1 VTSYFLRSIFALF
14 FLAAATPALPQ
25 TFFWKDSLGHP
36 EPDSAARKTVS
47 GVGAWLLVTSDE
59 DWEAKWNTPST
70 TIPAFTEASTVTIGK
85 RVFILVFVANP
96 THSEQGDVNVT
107 CEFEIERPNHVVT
120 HQHDIDCLKGKVLGS
135 EGTLYLTKQIVGFDG
150 EKDAHFANKDALLQ
164 AELTRVLSHMLVDT
178 ANESCLVECTRLF
191 AHTQHAWDIFRSL
204 IGGTAHVVTE
214 RIIQDALEK
223 RIAAAVA
230 ARGDEPSMTPTYAPR
245 FVASTLLTL
254 IAWSLEQPSAP
265 PPEKLQEIFRS
276 LVGGALR

>member
-1 VTSYFLRSIFALF
+1 MASRRIAKVRVAIQKSPSVAKVIDPRVAKTRVSIGAAFAGL
-14 FLAAATPALPQ
+14 LMRRPYGRIRVSDITRKAAVGRAT
-25 TFFWKDSLGHP
+25 F
-36 EPDSAARKTVS
+36 
-47 GVGAWLLVTSDE
+47 
-59 DWEAKWNTPST
+59 
-70 TIPAFTEASTVTIGK
+70 
-85 RVFILVFVANP
+85 
-96 THSEQGDVNVT
+96 
-107 CEFEIERPNHVVT
+107 
-120 HQHDIDCLKGKVLGS
+120 
-135 EGTLYLTKQIVGFDG
+135 Y
-150 EKDAHFANKDALLQ
+150 AHFANKDALLQ

-191 AHTQHAWDIFRSL
+191 AHTQHARDIFRSL

-265 PPEKLQEIFRS
+265 SPEKLQEIFRS
-276 LVGGALR
+276 LVGGALRQYQRVIDVRQ